1 MSYKELTQSRQASGA
16 QRFAL
21 VVRDNGKSRLTNSR
35 ENFANIKNGCYR
47 ARLDLP
53 SELEALAQKNLSAAQ
68 QF

>member
-1 MSYKELTQSRQASGA
+1 MSCKELTQSRQASGA

-21 VVRDNGKSRLTNSR
+21 VVRDNGKSRLTNSL
-35 ENFANIKNGCYR
+35 ENFASIKNGCYR